1 VYSGERLNSAT
12 HLIGA
17 VLSVAAM
24 SVLMTMASLQNDAWK
39 LVSFAVYGLTLV
51 FLYSC
56 STIYHSVRNPRAKSL
71 LQKLDHNAIYLLIAG
86 SYTPFCLVTL
96 RGPWGW
102 TLFAT
107 GWGLALIGIVQELT
121 LGQRTRRLSMTIYL
135 LMGWMVIVAIE
146 PLLNAL
152 PLGGLIWLA
161 AGGLVYSLGIY
172 FYLNDTRVRHFHG
185 VWHLFVLAGSA
196 CHFICVLL
204 YVA

>member
-1 VYSGERLNSAT
+1 
-12 HLIGA
+12 
-17 VLSVAAM
+17 
-24 SVLMTMASLQNDAWK
+24 
-39 LVSFAVYGLTLV
+39 
-51 FLYSC
+51 
-56 STIYHSVRNPRAKSL
+56 
-71 LQKLDHNAIYLLIAG
+71 
-86 SYTPFCLVTL
+86 
-96 RGPWGW
+96 
-102 TLFAT
+102 LFAT
-107 GWGLALIGIVQELT
+107 GWGLALIGIAQELT
-121 LGQRTRRLSMTIYL
+121 LGRRTRRLSMTIYL

-196 CHFICVLL
+196 CHFVCVLL

>member
-1 VYSGERLNSAT
+1 VYYGERLNSAT

-17 VLSVAAM
+17 LLSVAAM

-51 FLYSC
+51 LLYSC
-56 STIYHSVRNPRAKSL
+56 STIYHSVRSPRAKSL

-107 GWGLALIGIVQELT
+107 GWGLALIGIAQELT
-121 LGQRTRRLSMTIYL
+121 LGRRTRRLSMTIYL

-172 FYLNDTRVRHFHG
+172 FYLNDTRFRHFHG

-196 CHFICVLL
+196 CHFVCVLL